1 LISERC
7 NIFDNLSKISLSPW
21 WRFDFILNNNNKEKT
36 RVPPKFIVM
45 ESRVWILPF
54 TNIPNYSQMDLILS
68 VLCCLNQ
75 TNCQYFH
82 CTSYCTGASRPSFRE
97 PLDSSRGLF
106 DIVAKATL
114 LAHFYYFIY
123 LMMAV
128 LEFKLRAWTC

>member
-97 PLDSSRGLF
+97 PLDSDLGTLWYSSQSHIASSLLLF
-106 DIVAKATL
+106 
-114 LAHFYYFIY
+114 Y
-123 LMMAV
+123 LFNDGSTGV
-128 LEFKLRAWTC
+128 